1 MAVKAVPEGYHT
13 ATPYLIVKGA
23 SEAIEFCGKAFGA
36 KELMRFA
43 DTDGKVGHAEMQI
56 GNSRIMIADEY
67 PEMGFRGPKTL
78 GGSSVLILLYVEDVD
93 ECFAR
98 AIAAGGKV
106 LKPVADQP
114 YGDRAGTL
122 SDPFGH
128 LWSIATHIEDLSQEE
143 IERRFEASSK
153 G

>member
-43 DTDGKVGHAEMQI
+43 DPDGKVGHAEMQI

-78 GGSSVLILLYVEDVD
+78 GTCPSNGLG
-93 ECFAR
+93 R
-98 AIAAGGKV
+98 
-106 LKPVADQP
+106 VADAAP
-114 YGDRAGTL
+114 SDARRRDERDRSA
-122 SDPFGH
+122 
-128 LWSIATHIEDLSQEE
+128 
-143 IERRFEASSK
+143 R
-153 G
+153 